1 MEIRDK
7 IGKLPDTVQSFAKRS
22 KNLFPPIAKDCI
34 YRLLVNKITWI
45 VVAILLLPCVLGVVI
60 YFQTDEDRQVQES
73 NGEKIYY
80 DEDGDLIHED
90 AREEFLNIF
99 DLFVISFVAIIM
111 AIIFSSELI
120 NEEFENKTM
129 QLLRTTPIHPFEII
143 FHRYLA
149 GVISMFAILG
159 LNAIIFYYTVMMP
172 SGTHGILEN
181 LDVLL
186 MVLQILLFESLAFI
200 AIFCVFTTYLEKPYL
215 VGIIYWIVWES
226 FVSTQNYQQLTITH
240 YLNSMIF
247 DSTKAMGWDVEASGF
262 NLVNSNEEVIATEPF
277 TAMLVIVVVAILSLI
292 LASRG
297 IANRQF

>member
-1 MEIRDK
+1 MEIIDK
-7 IGKLPDTVQSFAKRS
+7 IGKLPDIVQSFAKRS

-60 YFQTDEDRQVQES
+60 YFQTDEDRQVRES
-73 NGEKIYY
+73 NGEKVYY

-143 FHRYLA
+143 LHRYLA

-159 LNAIIFYYTVMMP
+159 LNAIIFYYAVMMP

-247 DSTKAMGWDVEASGF
+247 NSTKAMGWDVQASDF
-262 NLVNSNEEVIATEPF
+262 NLVNSNEEILATEPF
-277 TAMLVIVVVAILSLI
+277 TAMLIIVVIAILSLI

>member
-1 MEIRDK
+1 M
-7 IGKLPDTVQSFAKRS
+7 
-22 KNLFPPIAKDCI
+22 
-34 YRLLVNKITWI
+34 NKITWI

-143 FHRYLA
+143 FHRYL
-149 GVISMFAILG
+149 
-159 LNAIIFYYTVMMP
+159 LN
-172 SGTHGILEN
+172 
-181 LDVLL
+181 
-186 MVLQILLFESLAFI
+186 
-200 AIFCVFTTYLEKPYL
+200 
-215 VGIIYWIVWES
+215 
-226 FVSTQNYQQLTITH
+226 
-240 YLNSMIF
+240 
-247 DSTKAMGWDVEASGF
+247 
-262 NLVNSNEEVIATEPF
+262 
-277 TAMLVIVVVAILSLI
+277 LI
-292 LASRG
+292 RH
-297 IANRQF
+297 